1 MPGTTGGEREE
12 RCVTRERSFQA
23 FERAERVIP
32 GGVNSTVRAFKGV
45 GGTPVFVDR
54 AYGCTLVDLDGNAYV
69 DYVMSWGPLILGHAH
84 PAVVEAVRAAANRG
98 TSYGTPTEAESDLAE
113 LVVAMVP
120 SAEKVRFCSSG
131 GEATAFAL
139 RLARGVTGRSGVLKF
154 AGCYH
159 GSVDPFL
166 VSAGSSALTIG
177 MPDSAGVPPGAVADT
192 LVAPYNDLASV
203 RAIFE
208 ARGRELA
215 ALIVEP
221 YVGNM
226 GFVLPQP
233 GFLAGL
239 RELCST
245 YGVLL
250 IFDEVMTGFRVA
262 PGGVQE
268 REGVRPD
275 ITTLGKILGGGL
287 PVGAVA
293 GPAALLDHFTPEG
306 NVFQAGTLSGNPLAM
321 AAGVATLTELRRPGV
336 YERLE
341 TAGARFAEGLDAVF
355 DKHGVAHQVSFR
367 GSMVGFFFAAEPV
380 VDLASAKRAD
390 TGLFARFFHSM
401 LDYGVY
407 LAPSQFEAGFLSLAH
422 DEAAIDETIAAA
434 DGALVAMTA
443 TV

>member
-1 MPGTTGGEREE
+1 MN
-12 RCVTRERSFQA
+12 RERSFEA
-23 FERAERVIP
+23 FERAKRVIP

-45 GGTPVFVDR
+45 GGTPVSV
-54 AYGCTLVDLDGNAYV
+54 AHASGCTLVDVDGNAYT

-84 PAVVEAVRAAANRG
+84 PAVVEAVRDTATRG
-98 TSYGTPTEAESDLAE
+98 TSYGAPTDVESQLAE

-139 RLARGVTGRSGVLKF
+139 RLARGVTGRSGVVKF

-166 VSAGSSALTIG
+166 VSAGSSALAIG
-177 MPDSAGVPPGAVADT
+177 LPDSAGVPANAVADT
-192 LVAPYNDLASV
+192 LVAPYNDLAAV
-203 RAIFE
+203 AAIFE
-208 ARGRELA
+208 ARAHDVA
-215 ALIVEP
+215 AIIVEP

-226 GFVLPQP
+226 GLVLPQP

-239 RELCST
+239 RELCTAS
-245 YGVLL
+245 GALL

-268 REGVRPD
+268 REGMRPD

-287 PVGAVA
+287 PVGAIA
-293 GPAALLDHFTPEG
+293 GPAALLDHFTPDG
-306 NVFQAGTLSGNPLAM
+306 QVFQAGTLSGNPLAM

-341 TAGARFAEGLDAVF
+341 AAGSRFTAGLDAVF
-355 DKHGVAHQVSFR
+355 GQHGIAHQSNFR
-367 GSMVGFFFAAEPV
+367 GSMVGFFFADEPV
-380 VDLASAKRAD
+380 TDLASAKRAD
-390 TGLFARFFHSM
+390 TRLYARFFHAM
-401 LDYGVY
+401 LDRGVY

-422 DEAAIDETIAAA
+422 DDAAIDRTIAAA
-434 DGALVAMTA
+434 DDALAAVTA
-443 TV
+443 PV